1 MPVRLSSLS
10 FILVL
15 FYCLGVCINRKH
27 LMLIGYVMKSG
38 LHDRGIQEL
47 SRAPLGLTGWLHSLV
62 TWVVSAS
69 GLSTLLRA
77 VWLLPLG
84 QRSVHSQV
92 QEGGG
97 FCALQ
102 LCTGRGAFSCS
113 AWPISCRV

>member
-27 LMLIGYVMKSG
+27 LMLIGYVTKSG
-38 LHDRGIQEL
+38 LHNRGIQEL

-62 TWVVSAS
+62 TWMVSAS

-77 VWLLPLG
+77 VWLQPLG
-84 QRSVHSQV
+84 SAQWTVRSRRR
-92 QEGGG
+92 GG
-97 FCALQ
+97 FRALQ

-113 AWPISCRV
+113 AWSISCRV